1 MQIKV
6 LHVINDISKDMRYGG
21 PAMNCLRHSSYL
33 DSDQTKVTVWGSFVS
48 EPLAYSGKRSVFV
61 KNKVLFPRFRFTFQF
76 GLRNI
81 PSLFS
86 EIRKSDVVHVHF
98 ARELNP
104 VLASFITLLL
114 KRKLVLQTHGM
125 ISKKDDFVYGLWDFL
140 FTNPIFTR
148 ASIVLPLQEFEK
160 RQLQDFPIKNFHIV
174 PNGIDTAGFLEIE
187 LIREGVVF
195 VSRIHER
202 KRPEIFVESSKIL
215 LQKGYSGRIQIFGD
229 DAGHLTKLKSVL
241 AENKVPDWYRG
252 GISHSQALEV
262 LSKSELLILPSFCE
276 PFPMVVLE
284 SLSLGTPVLIMED
297 CGIADMISSLDPL
310 FVSSNSPNQI
320 SRQALEILTK
330 YSSFPLRVELANRSR
345 EKFSI
350 MRTVEGFSDAYAKLD
365 LRCENA

>member
-1 MQIKV
+1 
-6 LHVINDISKDMRYGG
+6 MRYGG

-33 DSDQTKVTVWGSFVS
+33 DSDQTKVTVWGSYVS
-48 EPLAYSGKRSVFV
+48 EPLAYTGKKSIFI
-61 KNKVLFPRFRFTFQF
+61 KNKVLLPRFRFTFQF
-76 GLRNI
+76 GLKNI

-98 ARELNP
+98 ARELTP

-125 ISKKDDFVYGLWDFL
+125 ITKKDDLIYSLWDFL

-160 RQLQDFPIKNFHIV
+160 RQLQHFPIKNFHIV
-174 PNGIDTAGFLEIE
+174 PNGIDTAGLLEIE
-187 LIREGVVF
+187 LTREGVVF

-215 LQKGYSGRIQIFGD
+215 LQQGYSGRIQIYGD
-229 DAGHLTKLKSVL
+229 DAGHLAKLKSVL
-241 AENKVPDWYRG
+241 IENNVPDWYVG
-252 GISHSQALEV
+252 GISHGQVLEV
-262 LSKSELLILPSFCE
+262 LSTSELLILPSFSE

-284 SLSLGTPVLIMED
+284 SLSLGTPVLIMDD
-297 CGIADMISSLDPL
+297 CGIADICSSLDPL
-310 FVSSNSPNQI
+310 FVSSSNPNQI
-320 SRQALEILTK
+320 AKQALEILAK
-330 YSSFPLRVELANRSR
+330 YSGFQIRVELANRSR

-350 MRTVEGFSDAYAKLD
+350 MRTVEGFRDSYAKLD
-365 LRCENA
+365 LSCENA